1 MYYLNGNIDLARLVA
16 TGYLAR
22 HPGDADMHYN
32 LACAEARAG
41 DLAMA
46 AEALAAA
53 LQHGYDGFD
62 TMQRDPDLAP
72 LRETDAYERLL
83 ARYVRPATARTSG
96 SGSPGGA
103 G

>member
-1 MYYLNGNIDLARLVA
+1 MQ
-16 TGYLAR
+16 
-22 HPGDADMHYN
+22 YN
-32 LACAEARAG
+32 LACVEARAG
-41 DLAMA
+41 DLVMA

-53 LQHGYDGFD
+53 LHHGYDGFD
-62 TMQRDPDLAP
+62 AMQRDPDLAP

-83 ARYVRPATARTSG
+83 VRYVRPATAAAND